1 MGPNSGAFSKNK
13 LCSILLY
20 QLSSLSLKNE
30 KNILNEC
37 REKLFLIKMTI
48 DAVFG
53 FGAPMGLLP
62 IFFFCSKYSCTTTSK
77 MLYKFN
83 NLSMTET
90 YNHPS
95 LCLSLK
101 QVKSAVK
108 LTEGNG
114 VHRVRGVGKSYAYGR
129 GVLTVM
135 SITDSMDEENILF
148 LQNHW
153 TDFAQISNIGFF
165 VYWGGLG

>member
-1 MGPNSGAFSKNK
+1 M
-13 LCSILLY
+13 
-20 QLSSLSLKNE
+20 
-30 KNILNEC
+30 
-37 REKLFLIKMTI
+37 REKTSLIEKVKVLI
-48 DAVFG
+48 
-53 FGAPMGLLP
+53 
-62 IFFFCSKYSCTTTSK
+62 SY
-77 MLYKFN
+77 LYKFN

-90 YNHPS
+90 YIPPVPLSVSEIGQIRGEAHRGQR
-95 LCLSLK
+95 CLSR
-101 QVKSAVK
+101 S
-108 LTEGNG
+108 
-114 VHRVRGVGKSYAYGR
+114 RVGKSYAYGR